1 MRRSGRRILES
12 EATAP
17 AGKGAINR
25 QVLLRNRPAGI
36 AQAGDFEIVEG
47 RIIPPADGEVL
58 VENRYLSVEPAM
70 RGWIADTRGYAE
82 PVPLG
87 SVMRALAAGRVVES
101 RHPDFA
107 VGDDVTGW
115 FGWQQFATVGADRI
129 VRKVLERDLPLS
141 ASLGVL
147 GINGV
152 TALLALTRVG
162 DPKPGETLVVSTAA
176 GAVGS
181 AVGQIANILGCR
193 TVGIAGGAAKAA
205 LCTEEFGYAAAID
218 YRAPGLEEALA
229 AACPDGVNVYFD
241 NTAGPISDAVHRHLA
256 LGARVVV
263 CGTAAIADWSDWP
276 SGPRVERHLLV
287 RRARMEGFVIF
298 DHMAH
303 YEAAIARLADWVREG
318 RLRFREDILEGIE
331 ACPDALAG
339 LYRGENDGKRLIRL

>member
-1 MRRSGRRILES
+1 MVGV
-12 EATAP
+12 
-17 AGKGAINR
+17 NQ
-25 QVLLRNRPAGI
+25 QVLLRNRPSGV
-36 AQAGDFEIVEG
+36 AQADDFEIVE
-47 RIIPPADGEVL
+47 RPVPALAEGEIL
-58 VENRYLSVEPAM
+58 VRNRFLSVEPAM
-70 RGWIADTRGYAE
+70 RGWIADTRGYAD

-87 SVMRALAAGRVVES
+87 SVMRALAAGTVVSS

-107 VGDDVTGW
+107 PGDDVTGW
-115 FGWQQFATVGADRI
+115 FGWQAFAAVGASKV
-129 VRKVLERDLPLS
+129 VRKVAERDLPLS

-152 TALLALTRVG
+152 TALLALTMVG
-162 DPKPGETLVVSTAA
+162 APKAGDTVVVSTAA

-193 TVGIAGGAAKAA
+193 TVGIAGGAAKVA
-205 LCTEEFGYAAAID
+205 LCREEFGYAEAFD
-218 YRAPGLEEALA
+218 YRAPGLDEALA
-229 AACPDGVNVYFD
+229 AACPDGVDVYFD
-241 NTAGPISDAVHRHLA
+241 NTAGPISDSVHRHLA

-298 DHMAH
+298 DHMDR
-303 YEAAIARLADWVREG
+303 YEEAIARLAQWVRDG
-318 RLRFREDILEGIE
+318 KLRYREDLLDGIA

-339 LYRGENDGKRLIRL
+339 LYRGENGGKRLIRL